1 MRRAAAAKADAGAL
15 PGWDL
20 SDLYPGPRSDEV
32 RRDLEQAAA
41 AAEALH
47 EEFAGR
53 VGDLDGEILA
63 DLIARYEA
71 IKETLERLTSY
82 AYLVYCTAMDDAET
96 AQFFQ
101 TVREETTATESR
113 LLFLTLELN
122 RIEEDAL
129 ADKLK
134 APALARYAPWVRDV
148 RAFRPFQLSDEVER
162 LLLEKQ
168 VAGRAA
174 WMRLFDETMA
184 ALRFSVR
191 GEALGSAE
199 ALNLL
204 SDKDREVRKEAAQ
217 ALGTVLGEN
226 VRTFAL
232 ITNTLA
238 KDKEIEDQWRGFERP
253 ISARN
258 LGNRVEDEVVDA
270 LIAAVEAAAPRLA
283 HRYYALKARW
293 MGVDRLDYW
302 DRNAPLPEDDDR
314 TVGWD
319 EAISTVLAAYRA
331 FSPELAGIG
340 RRFFDNDWID
350 VPVRNG
356 KSPGAFAHPTVPGAH
371 PYLLLNYQGKARD
384 VMILAHEL
392 GHGVHQVL
400 AGGQGLL
407 LAETP
412 LTLAETASVFGEQ
425 LTFRALLDG
434 ESEPERRRVMLAGK
448 VEDMLNTVVRQ
459 VAFCAFERRV
469 HEERRAGE
477 LTPERLS
484 EHWLAVQSESLGP
497 ALRFH
502 DEYRFYW
509 AYIPHFIHAPFY
521 VYAYAFGE
529 CLVNALYAV
538 YRAEPAGF
546 EQKYLDMLRAGGSLR
561 HRELLAPFG
570 LDASDPAFWSR
581 GLDVIA
587 GFVDEPGGGAL
598 ARKLNPFGEPDRE
611 PGAALDGGAERLVA
625 GRPLRPVGEAG
636 LAVPGLVGAELLK
649 RLAQVGLVLAEFLGL
664 RRVMLLDHFLDR
676 DGARHRRP
684 LAEQRARRTQRIA
697 CDVPDRG
704 ECGRPHPALDQQ
716 RVEGIQM
723 RLLRLGHFADR
734 GRGAAAAEHR
744 ELAVVDPLGAVLAG
758 VIHADHAGD
767 RLLWRGVAGEP
778 VLARDRGP
786 RLFAL
791 LFVVHVRALH
801 DRATP

>member
-1 MRRAAAAKADAGAL
+1 MTQAAAAKADNGAL

-20 SDLYPGPRSDEV
+20 SDLYPAPDSDALKH
-32 RRDLEQAAA
+32 DLTEAAQAAK
-41 AAEALH
+41 ALH
-47 EEFAGR
+47 QEFAGR
-53 VGDLDGEILA
+53 VADLDGAALGG
-63 DLIARYEA
+63 LVARYET
-71 IKETLERLTSY
+71 IRETLARLTSY

-122 RIEEDAL
+122 RIDDDAL
-129 ADKLK
+129 AEKLD

-148 RAFRPFQLSDEVER
+148 RTFRPYQLSDEVER
-162 LLLEKQ
+162 LLHEKQ

-184 ALRFSVR
+184 GLRFSVG
-191 GEALGSAE
+191 GESLGSAD

-204 SDKDREVRKEAAQ
+204 LDKDGEVRKEAAK
-217 ALGTVLGEN
+217 AIGSVLGEN

-238 KDKEIEDQWRGFERP
+238 KDKEIEDQWRGFARP

-293 MGVDRLDYW
+293 MGTDRLDYW
-302 DRNAPLPEDDDR
+302 DRSAPLPEDDDR
-314 TVGWD
+314 TIGWE
-319 EAISTVLAAYRA
+319 EASATVLAAYAA
-331 FSPELAGIG
+331 FSPALADIG

-350 VPVRNG
+350 VPVRHG

-384 VMILAHEL
+384 VMVLAHEL
-392 GHGVHQVL
+392 GHGIHQVL

-407 LAETP
+407 MAETP

-434 ESEPERRRVMLAGK
+434 ESDPVRRRVMLAGK

-469 HEERRAGE
+469 HEERRSGE
-477 LTPERLS
+477 LTPDRLS

-502 DEYRFYW
+502 DEYRYYW

-546 EQKYLDMLRAGGSLR
+546 EEKYIEMLRAGGSLR

-570 LDASDPAFWSR
+570 LDASDPAFWSL

-587 GFVDEPGGGAL
+587 GFVDEL
-598 ARKLNPFGEPDRE
+598 
-611 PGAALDGGAERLVA
+611 
-625 GRPLRPVGEAG
+625 EAT
-636 LAVPGLVGAELLK
+636 L
-649 RLAQVGLVLAEFLGL
+649 
-664 RRVMLLDHFLDR
+664 
-676 DGARHRRP
+676 
-684 LAEQRARRTQRIA
+684 
-697 CDVPDRG
+697 
-704 ECGRPHPALDQQ
+704 
-716 RVEGIQM
+716 
-723 RLLRLGHFADR
+723 
-734 GRGAAAAEHR
+734 
-744 ELAVVDPLGAVLAG
+744 
-758 VIHADHAGD
+758 
-767 RLLWRGVAGEP
+767 
-778 VLARDRGP
+778 
-786 RLFAL
+786 
-791 LFVVHVRALH
+791 
-801 DRATP
+801 

>member
-1 MRRAAAAKADAGAL
+1 MTQAQVARADDGAL

-20 SDLYPGPRSDEV
+20 SDLYPAPDSDALK
-32 RRDLEQAAA
+32 RDLAQAADA
-41 AAEALH
+41 ASALH
-47 EEFAGR
+47 DEFAGR
-53 VGDLDGEILA
+53 IAALDGAALG

-71 IKETLERLTSY
+71 IQETLGRLTSY

-101 TVREETTATESR
+101 TVREETTATESQ

-122 RIEEDAL
+122 RIEDDAL
-129 ADKLK
+129 ADKLA

-162 LLLEKQ
+162 LLHEKQ

-184 ALRFSVR
+184 GLRFPIR
-191 GEALGSAE
+191 GESLSSAD

-204 SDKDREVRKEAAQ
+204 SDKDGAVRKEAAQ
-217 ALGTVLGEN
+217 AIGSVLGEN

-238 KDKEIEDQWRGFERP
+238 KDKEIEDQWRGFARP

-314 TVGWD
+314 TIGWD
-319 EAISTVLAAYRA
+319 EATATVLAAYRA
-331 FSPELAGIG
+331 FSPALADIG
-340 RRFFDNDWID
+340 RRFFENDWID

-371 PYLLLNYQGKARD
+371 PYLLLNYKGKTRD
-384 VMILAHEL
+384 VMVLAHEL

-407 LAETP
+407 MAETP

-434 ESEPERRRVMLAGK
+434 ESDPVRRRVMLAGK

-477 LTPERLS
+477 LTPDRLA
-484 EHWLAVQSESLGP
+484 EHWLAVQGESLGP

-546 EQKYLDMLRAGGSLR
+546 EQKYLEMLRAGGSLR

-570 LDASDPAFWSR
+570 LDASDPAFWSL

-587 GFVDEPGGGAL
+587 DFVDEL
-598 ARKLNPFGEPDRE
+598 E
-611 PGAALDGGAERLVA
+611 AAL
-625 GRPLRPVGEAG
+625 
-636 LAVPGLVGAELLK
+636 
-649 RLAQVGLVLAEFLGL
+649 
-664 RRVMLLDHFLDR
+664 
-676 DGARHRRP
+676 
-684 LAEQRARRTQRIA
+684 
-697 CDVPDRG
+697 
-704 ECGRPHPALDQQ
+704 
-716 RVEGIQM
+716 
-723 RLLRLGHFADR
+723 
-734 GRGAAAAEHR
+734 
-744 ELAVVDPLGAVLAG
+744 
-758 VIHADHAGD
+758 
-767 RLLWRGVAGEP
+767 
-778 VLARDRGP
+778 
-786 RLFAL
+786 
-791 LFVVHVRALH
+791 
-801 DRATP
+801 

>member
-1 MRRAAAAKADAGAL
+1 MRRAAAAKPDAGAL

-122 RIEEDAL
+122 RIEDDAL
-129 ADKLK
+129 EDKLK
-134 APALARYAPWVRDV
+134 APGLARYAPWVRDV

-184 ALRFSVR
+184 ALRFPVR

-204 SDKDREVRKEAAQ
+204 SDKDRDVRREAAQ

-570 LDASDPAFWSR
+570 LDASEPAFWSR

-587 GFVDEPGGGAL
+587 GFVDEL
-598 ARKLNPFGEPDRE
+598 E
-611 PGAALDGGAERLVA
+611 AAL
-625 GRPLRPVGEAG
+625 
-636 LAVPGLVGAELLK
+636 
-649 RLAQVGLVLAEFLGL
+649 
-664 RRVMLLDHFLDR
+664 
-676 DGARHRRP
+676 
-684 LAEQRARRTQRIA
+684 
-697 CDVPDRG
+697 
-704 ECGRPHPALDQQ
+704 
-716 RVEGIQM
+716 
-723 RLLRLGHFADR
+723 
-734 GRGAAAAEHR
+734 
-744 ELAVVDPLGAVLAG
+744 
-758 VIHADHAGD
+758 
-767 RLLWRGVAGEP
+767 
-778 VLARDRGP
+778 
-786 RLFAL
+786 
-791 LFVVHVRALH
+791 
-801 DRATP
+801 